1 MRARLLPFVLVLFA
15 VSAILHGY
23 VAYRLL
29 IGLAGLTPS
38 VALSIALVLSV
49 MHVGLLILGH
59 GRHSDLAAVT
69 GDTWLGVVFQLFV
82 WCLLTEP
89 LRLVLWLSGVDSR
102 PRDVISGIVAL
113 VLAAAALA
121 WGAYRA
127 LGPVRPKYV
136 EITLPRLPAAL
147 DGLRVVQIADTHCS
161 PYLGPAWMR
170 RVVRAANAQQPDIV
184 CHTGDLADGPTS
196 RRTPAIRELSKIQ
209 APQRFFITGNHEYFT
224 DAEYWGR
231 TMTEL
236 DWNFLH
242 NRHHRF
248 ERDGASLVIAG
259 IDDPTGAARG
269 IAGHGPHLDAALE
282 GVGHDECVLLLAHQ
296 PAQLKDAVRHGG
308 IDLQLS
314 GHTHGGQMWPFH
326 YLVRL
331 DQKIVAGLARRGDT
345 QIYVSR
351 GVGFWGPPFRIGAPP
366 ELTVITLRSGSRT

>member
-1 MRARLLPFVLVLFA
+1 
-15 VSAILHGY
+15 
-23 VAYRLL
+23 
-29 IGLAGLTPS
+29 
-38 VALSIALVLSV
+38 

-59 GRHSDLAAVT
+59 GRHSDAAAVI

-82 WCLLTEP
+82 WCLVTEP

-102 PRDVISGIVAL
+102 PRDVISGVVEL
-113 VLAAAALA
+113 VLALAALA

-136 EITLPRLPAAL
+136 EITLPRLPVAL

-170 RVVRAANAQQPDIV
+170 RVVRAANAQEPDIV

-196 RRTPAIRELSKIQ
+196 RRTPAIRELSNVE

-282 GVGHDECVLLLAHQ
+282 GVEDDECVLLLAHQ

-308 IDLQLS
+308 VDLQLS

-366 ELTVITLRSGSRT
+366 ELTVITLRSGSPV